1 MIESRTVRAA
11 LDGRTV
17 RLQRLFS
24 APSGRALIVPLDHSV
39 TVGPLGDRGHADAM
53 AALLSEAGADAV
65 VVHKGRARHIDPV
78 HLRNLRLIVHLSA
91 GTQLSVDTTGK
102 VLVAS
107 VEEALVLG
115 ADAVSVHVNIGSP
128 TEAQQLAD
136 FGAVAAECQRLGMPL
151 LAMMYHRGLAGVAGR
166 PSTATLA
173 HLAAIATDLGAD
185 VVKLDYAGD
194 PESMNEVVDTC
205 PLPIV
210 VAGGAST
217 SDDHAIALGTE
228 IGRSRVAG
236 LSFGRQIFRAAE
248 PGRVAGTLAR
258 TLHEHLRH
266 ERAVARS
273 LARA

>member
-1 MIESRTVRAA
+1 MFESRTARGV

-24 APSGRALIVPLDHSV
+24 AGSGRSLIVPLDHSV
-39 TVGPLGDRGHADAM
+39 TIGPLGNHAHADSM
-53 AALLSEAGADAV
+53 AAMLSEVGADAI
-65 VVHKGRARHIDPV
+65 VVHKGRARRINPA
-78 HLRNLRLIVHLSA
+78 HLRALRLIVHLSA
-91 GTQLSVDTTGK
+91 GTELSVDTTGK

-107 VEEALVLG
+107 VEESLVLG

-136 FGAVAAECQRLGMPL
+136 FGAVARECARLGMPL
-151 LAMMYHRGLAGVAGR
+151 MAMMYHRGLGGTQQP

-185 VVKLDYAGD
+185 IVKLDYAGD
-194 PESMNEVVDTC
+194 PEAMNAVVDTC

-217 SDDHAIALGTE
+217 SDDDAMALGAQ
-228 IGRSRVAG
+228 ICRSRVAG
-236 LSFGRQIFRAAE
+236 LSFGRQIFHADDPA
-248 PGRVAGTLAR
+248 RVAGTLAR
-258 TLHEHLRH
+258 SLHDRSP
-266 ERAVARS
+266 ARS
-273 LARA
+273 LAPA